1 MTNEGIKK
9 KQRQVVRQFP
19 RIYFTRGNDIN
30 DDQKERKKEDVSRHF
45 RQWQPLEPV
54 FFPK

>member
-9 KQRQVVRQFP
+9 QQRQVVRQFP

-45 RQWQPLEPV
+45 RQ
-54 FFPK
+54 